1 MKCWSDTGHR
11 LLTNCKSLLIPPRR
25 AHGTV
30 GHWLAAAQTVSWELF
45 GKNIPWLLSPAELAL
60 CSPLKRLSLKMLVQT
75 LVHPWRRTC
84 ADGARYFEEMVLL
97 VAIAEALLVLGLAV
111 ETDSL
116 CSPTT
121 FYKNC
126 WIRRF
131 PGLLIDL
138 RESQKR
144 GAQLLK
150 ISAEASPQQ
159 CSRTC
164 CLLRNV
170 SCNLA
175 VFYHGAIHEN
185 MNCLHV
191 SCPALESCILK
202 ARINVILYNITTGI
216 DPDLLIFEKLTSK
229 EPNTQSLSK
238 YERQNSTKTTE
249 WERCQHHNATSSSLL
264 RQAPSSTTSHGLTA
278 NTYISTTSQKTEVT
292 TYSRAETFLPDDHFA
307 KSTSTTSASTTSITS
322 SNKKSVPSTL
332 ISESAKVFSRMP
344 TPPRLNSSK
353 QHLNETKGYS
363 GRNYT
368 SDNEAS
374 AWEAANLGVW
384 LIPVV
389 LCSSLIFLCC
399 CTVAFTAGRCSNRR
413 GQYKPIRRGRTTS
426 RQFIKYTTVKG
437 NL

>member
-1 MKCWSDTGHR
+1 M
-11 LLTNCKSLLIPPRR
+11 I
-25 AHGTV
+25 
-30 GHWLAAAQTVSWELF
+30 
-45 GKNIPWLLSPAELAL
+45 
-60 CSPLKRLSLKMLVQT
+60 
-75 LVHPWRRTC
+75 
-84 ADGARYFEEMVLL
+84 LL
-97 VAIAEALLVLGLAV
+97 VAIAEVLLVLGLAV
-111 ETDSL
+111 ESESL
-116 CSPTT
+116 CSPMT

-138 RESQKR
+138 KESQKR
-144 GAQLLK
+144 GAQVLK
-150 ISAEASPQQ
+150 IYAEVSPQQ

-185 MNCLHV
+185 MNCLHM

-202 ARINVILYNITTGI
+202 ARVNVILYNITTGT
-216 DPDLLIFEKLTSK
+216 DPDLIIFEKLTSK
-229 EPNTQSLSK
+229 DPNIYSSLTK
-238 YERQNSTKTTE
+238 NEKQNSTKTIE
-249 WERCQHHNATSSSLL
+249 WERCQYHNATSSSLL
-264 RQAPSSTTSHGLTA
+264 LQAPSSTTTQSPTVTA
-278 NTYISTTSQKTEVT
+278 YTSSTSLMVQKTEVS
-292 TYSRAETFLPDDHFA
+292 TYSRPETFPLDDNFA
-307 KSTSTTSASTTSITS
+307 KWTSTTSVSTKSITS
-322 SNKKSVPSTL
+322 SDKKTLHSTL
-332 ISESAKVFSRMP
+332 TSKSAKVLSHMP

-368 SDNEAS
+368 SDNEAP
-374 AWEAANLGVW
+374 AWEAAALSVW

-399 CTVAFTAGRCSNRR
+399 CTVAFTAGHCRNRR
-413 GQYKPIRRGRTTS
+413 GQYQPIRRRTMS
-426 RQFIKYTTVKG
+426 QFIKYTTVKG

>member
-1 MKCWSDTGHR
+1 
-11 LLTNCKSLLIPPRR
+11 
-25 AHGTV
+25 
-30 GHWLAAAQTVSWELF
+30 
-45 GKNIPWLLSPAELAL
+45 
-60 CSPLKRLSLKMLVQT
+60 
-75 LVHPWRRTC
+75 
-84 ADGARYFEEMVLL
+84 MVLL
-97 VAIAEALLVLGLAV
+97 VAIAQVLLVLGLA
-111 ETDSL
+111 EESDSL

-126 WIRRF
+126 WIRHF

-144 GAQLLK
+144 GAQVLK
-150 ISAEASPQQ
+150 IYAEVSPQQ

-175 VFYHGAIHEN
+175 VFYHVALYGN
-185 MNCLHV
+185 MNCLHM

-202 ARINVILYNITTGI
+202 ARINVTLYNITTGM

-229 EPNTQSLSK
+229 EPNTYSSLNK
-238 YERQNSTKTTE
+238 YEKQNSTKATE

-264 RQAPSSTTSHGLTA
+264 LQSPSSTTSHSLTS
-278 NTYISTTSQKTEVT
+278 NTYTSSTRLMTQNTEVT
-292 TYSRAETFLPDDHFA
+292 TYSRAETFPPDDHFA
-307 KSTSTTSASTTSITS
+307 KRTSTASVSTRSITS
-322 SNKKSVPSTL
+322 SDKKTVCSTL
-332 ISESAKVFSRMP
+332 IPKSAEVLSHMP

-368 SDNEAS
+368 SDNEAP
-374 AWEAANLGVW
+374 AWEAAALGVW

-389 LCSSLIFLCC
+389 LCSSLILLCC
-399 CTVAFTAGRCSNRR
+399 CTVAFTAGHCRNRR
-413 GQYKPIRRGRTTS
+413 GQYKPIRRRTIS

>member
-1 MKCWSDTGHR
+1 
-11 LLTNCKSLLIPPRR
+11 
-25 AHGTV
+25 
-30 GHWLAAAQTVSWELF
+30 
-45 GKNIPWLLSPAELAL
+45 
-60 CSPLKRLSLKMLVQT
+60 
-75 LVHPWRRTC
+75 
-84 ADGARYFEEMVLL
+84 MVLL
-97 VAIAEALLVLGLAV
+97 VAIAEVLLVLGLAV
-111 ETDSL
+111 ESNSL
-116 CSPTT
+116 CSPTA

-138 RESQKR
+138 QESQKR
-144 GAQLLK
+144 GAQVLK
-150 ISAEASPQQ
+150 IYAEVSPQQ

-175 VFYHGAIHEN
+175 VFYHGAINEN
-185 MNCLHV
+185 MNCLHI

-216 DPDLLIFEKLTSK
+216 DPDLLIFKKMTSK
-229 EPNTQSLSK
+229 EPNTHSSPSK
-238 YERQNSTKTTE
+238 HERQNSTKATA

-264 RQAPSSTTSHGLTA
+264 LQASSSTSSHGLTA
-278 NTYISTTSQKTEVT
+278 NTYTSSTMLTVQKTEVS
-292 TYSRAETFLPDDHFA
+292 TYYRAETFPTDDNFA
-307 KSTSTTSASTTSITS
+307 KRTSTTSISTRSITS
-322 SNKKSVPSTL
+322 SDKTVHSAL
-332 ISESAKVFSRMP
+332 ISKSAEGLSHMP
-344 TPPRLNSSK
+344 IPPHLNSSK

-368 SDNEAS
+368 SDDEEP
-374 AWEAANLGVW
+374 AWETAALGVW

-399 CTVAFTAGRCSNRR
+399 CTVAFTAGRCSSKR
-413 GQYKPIRRGRTTS
+413 GQYQPIRRRRTMS
-426 RQFIKYTTVKG
+426 RQFIKYTSVKG

>member
-1 MKCWSDTGHR
+1 
-11 LLTNCKSLLIPPRR
+11 
-25 AHGTV
+25 
-30 GHWLAAAQTVSWELF
+30 
-45 GKNIPWLLSPAELAL
+45 
-60 CSPLKRLSLKMLVQT
+60 
-75 LVHPWRRTC
+75 
-84 ADGARYFEEMVLL
+84 MVLL
-97 VAIAEALLVLGLAV
+97 VAIAEVLLVLALAV
-111 ETDSL
+111 ESDSL
-116 CSPTT
+116 CSPMT

-138 RESQKR
+138 QESQKR
-144 GAQLLK
+144 GAQVLK
-150 ISAEASPQQ
+150 MYAEASPQQ

-175 VFYHGAIHEN
+175 VFYHGVFHEN

-229 EPNTQSLSK
+229 EPNTHSSPSK
-238 YERQNSTKTTE
+238 YEKQNSTKTTE
-249 WERCQHHNATSSSLL
+249 WERCQHHNATASSLL
-264 RQAPSSTTSHGLTA
+264 LQTPSSTTSGDFIA
-278 NTYISTTSQKTEVT
+278 NTYTSSTSLTVKKTEVT
-292 TYSRAETFLPDDHFA
+292 TYSRSKTFPLHDHFA
-307 KSTSTTSASTTSITS
+307 KWTTTTSVRIRSTTSSD
-322 SNKKSVPSTL
+322 KKTVHSTL
-332 ISESAKVFSRMP
+332 ISKTAEVFSHMP

-353 QHLNETKGYS
+353 QHSNDTKGYS

-368 SDNEAS
+368 SDNEAP
-374 AWEAANLGVW
+374 AWEAAALGVW
-384 LIPVV
+384 LIPVI

-399 CTVAFTAGRCSNRR
+399 CTVAFTAGHCRNRR
-413 GQYKPIRRGRTTS
+413 GQYKPIRRKTTS
-426 RQFIKYTTVKG
+426 RQFLKYTTVKG

>member
-1 MKCWSDTGHR
+1 
-11 LLTNCKSLLIPPRR
+11 
-25 AHGTV
+25 V
-30 GHWLAAAQTVSWELF
+30 
-45 GKNIPWLLSPAELAL
+45 
-60 CSPLKRLSLKMLVQT
+60 
-75 LVHPWRRTC
+75 
-84 ADGARYFEEMVLL
+84 
-97 VAIAEALLVLGLAV
+97 LLVLGLAV
-111 ETDSL
+111 ESDSL

-138 RESQKR
+138 QESQKR
-144 GAQLLK
+144 GAQVLK
-150 ISAEASPQQ
+150 IYAEVSPQQ

-185 MNCLHV
+185 MNCLHM

-202 ARINVILYNITTGI
+202 SRINVILYNITTGI
-216 DPDLLIFEKLTSK
+216 DPDLLLFEKLTSK
-229 EPNTQSLSK
+229 EPDTLSSPNK

-249 WERCQHHNATSSSLL
+249 WERCQHRNATSSSLL
-264 RQAPSSTTSHGLTA
+264 QAPSSTTSYGLTA
-278 NTYISTTSQKTEVT
+278 NTYNSSISLIVKKTEVT
-292 TYSRAETFLPDDHFA
+292 TYSRTQTFPLDDHFA
-307 KSTSTTSASTTSITS
+307 ERTSTTLVSTRPITS
-322 SNKKSVPSTL
+322 SDKTIHSTL
-332 ISESAKVFSRMP
+332 ISKSSEALSHMP

-368 SDNEAS
+368 SDNEAP
-374 AWEAANLGVW
+374 AWEAAALGVW

-399 CTVAFTAGRCSNRR
+399 CTVAFTVGCCSSRR
-413 GQYKPIRRGRTTS
+413 GQYKP
-426 RQFIKYTTVKG
+426 
-437 NL
+437 